1 MKREEKTVQFGNFNV
16 TFEDK
21 NNIEQPMLNYFLDIV
36 YPAFTAGIKRGKK
49 DPVYSFLNVR
59 VREISGELVLIGDF
73 VKDTRYDIYSQIKG
87 NQLESVR
94 EEVITAPFSRF
105 MIFLINHRMVL
116 VKNESK
122 SPDLRSFNST
132 VEFVLHEFVKKEN
145 EKIKMENSENMDFLP
160 IPLVHIVGLPKTYD
174 SLEEEL
180 SKLKKIK
187 SVTFRLFPLNNDINS
202 LQALDCVRELLM
214 EETDASRAS
223 LTLNSP
229 KSSSG
234 VAKVVSESEG
244 LSKINIIG
252 ETLER
257 EEVKI
262 KEEDIARTMKLRYDN
277 SLMSYSD
284 ERLYNYVKES
294 PVELKTS
301 KENESV
307 YKRLV
312 NFIKE
317 KLSIGVDDE

>member
-1 MKREEKTVQFGNFNV
+1 MKREEKTVQFGNFNI
-16 TFEDK
+16 TFKDK

-36 YPAFTAGIKRGKK
+36 YPAFMSEIKRGKT
-49 DPVYSFLNVR
+49 DPIYSFLNVR
-59 VREISGELVLIGDF
+59 VKEISGELVLIGDF

-132 VEFVLHEFVKKEN
+132 VEVVMHEFVKKEN
-145 EKIKMENSENMDFLP
+145 EKIKMEKPENMDFLP

-180 SKLKKIK
+180 SKLRKIK
-187 SVTFRLFPLNNDINS
+187 SVTFRLFPLNNDINP
-202 LQALDCVRELLM
+202 LKVFDCVRESFM
-214 EETDASRAS
+214 
-223 LTLNSP
+223 
-229 KSSSG
+229 
-234 VAKVVSESEG
+234 
-244 LSKINIIG
+244 
-252 ETLER
+252 
-257 EEVKI
+257 
-262 KEEDIARTMKLRYDN
+262 ARTMKLKYDN
-277 SLMSYSD
+277 SLMFYSD
-284 ERLYNYVKES
+284 ERLYKYVKES
-294 PVELKTS
+294 PVEFKTS
-301 KENESV
+301 EENKSI
-307 YKRLV
+307 YKRMV

>member
-145 EKIKMENSENMDFLP
+145 EKIKMENS
-160 IPLVHIVGLPKTYD
+160 
-174 SLEEEL
+174 
-180 SKLKKIK
+180 
-187 SVTFRLFPLNNDINS
+187 
-202 LQALDCVRELLM
+202 
-214 EETDASRAS
+214 
-223 LTLNSP
+223 
-229 KSSSG
+229 
-234 VAKVVSESEG
+234 
-244 LSKINIIG
+244 
-252 ETLER
+252 
-257 EEVKI
+257 
-262 KEEDIARTMKLRYDN
+262 
-277 SLMSYSD
+277 
-284 ERLYNYVKES
+284 
-294 PVELKTS
+294 
-301 KENESV
+301 
-307 YKRLV
+307 
-312 NFIKE
+312 
-317 KLSIGVDDE
+317 

>member
-1 MKREEKTVQFGNFNV
+1 MKREEKTVQFGNFNI
-16 TFEDK
+16 TFKDK

-36 YPAFTAGIKRGKK
+36 YPAFMSEIKRGKT
-49 DPVYSFLNVR
+49 DPIYSFLNVR
-59 VREISGELVLIGDF
+59 VKEISGELVLIGDF

-132 VEFVLHEFVKKEN
+132 VEVVMHEFVKKEN
-145 EKIKMENSENMDFLP
+145 EKIKMEKPENMDFLP

-180 SKLKKIK
+180 SKLRKIK
-187 SVTFRLFPLNNDINS
+187 SVTFRLFPLNNDINP
-202 LQALDCVRELLM
+202 LKVFDCVRESLM

-262 KEEDIARTMKLRYDN
+262 KEEDIARTMKLKYDN
-277 SLMSYSD
+277 SLMFYSD
-284 ERLYNYVKES
+284 ERLYKYVKES
-294 PVELKTS
+294 PVEFKTS
-301 KENESV
+301 EENKSI
-307 YKRLV
+307 YKRMV